1 MRTAFKEW
9 AVVVDSLGRG
19 DQIIVLRK
27 GGIAEGRDG
36 FQIEHSE
43 FLLFPTLYHQQRD
56 LVIPS
61 AQARYDELAPLLPG
75 PDIVRLEYFARVAAS
90 RRLECLS
97 DAESL
102 RGQHCWRD
110 EVIADRFE
118 WGRSENIF
126 AIGLRVHRLPLR
138 IELPM
143 TPAYGGCRSWIEL
156 EKDVPLTGSQPVLD
170 SVQFDQKL
178 ARFLGALNPVTRG
191 E

>member
-19 DQIIVLRK
+19 DQIIILRK

-36 FQIEHSE
+36 FQLEHSE
-43 FLLFPTLYHQQRD
+43 FLLFSTLYHQQRD
-56 LVIPS
+56 QVIPA
-61 AQARYDELAPLLPG
+61 AQQRYDELAPLLP
-75 PDIVRLEYFARVAAS
+75 PPEIVRLEYYATVAAS

-97 DAESL
+97 DAEAL

-118 WGRSENIF
+118 WGGSENIF
-126 AIGLRVHRLPLR
+126 AMALRVYRLPLR

-143 TPAYGGCRSWIEL
+143 IPAYGGCRSWIEL
-156 EKDVPLTGSQPVLD
+156 EKDVPTTGSQAVLD
-170 SVQFDQKL
+170 AVHFDQKM
-178 ARFLGALNPVTRG
+178 ARFLGALNPATRS
-191 E
+191 